1 MNLKEI
7 TIPPEAGG
15 MQVADFVRRLLP
27 DLPES
32 MVRKL
37 FDARDVRL
45 DGVRVARDSRL
56 APGQQLRLYLP
67 SDPAPSLDIVYEDRD
82 VLLVNKR
89 AGLPVEPVPGALS
102 LSELCRRHVLEAG
115 EAVENF
121 FPPAPCHR
129 LDVRTGG
136 LCLFAKNQ
144 QALDC
149 LLEVFRSRTLKKE
162 YIALVRGEMKPAS
175 AVCKAF
181 LLKDAKAAKVRI
193 LDHPLPGAREIVTG
207 YTTLESGSVSR
218 LQVHLITGRTHQ
230 IRAHLAALG
239 HPILGDDLY
248 GDRDFNRRLRARS
261 LKLWAV
267 SLTLDTGG
275 ILPALDGREFSVSP
289 PF

>member
-1 MNLKEI
+1 MNLKEF

-15 MQVADFVRRLLP
+15 MQVADFVRHLLP

-37 FDARDVRL
+37 FDARDIRL
-45 DGVRVARDSRL
+45 DGVRVARDTRL

-102 LSELCRRHVLEAG
+102 LSELCRRHVLESG
-115 EAVENF
+115 EAVDPF

-149 LLEVFRSRTLKKE
+149 LLEVFRSRSLKKE

-181 LLKDAKAAKVRI
+181 LFKDARWQEELVHHLCR
-193 LDHPLPGAREIVTG
+193 PLFA
-207 YTTLESGSVSR
+207 
-218 LQVHLITGRTHQ
+218 QVGR
-230 IRAHLAALG
+230 A
-239 HPILGDDLY
+239 DDKQSAFLF
-248 GDRDFNRRLRARS
+248 GPMLR
-261 LKLWAV
+261 
-267 SLTLDTGG
+267 
-275 ILPALDGREFSVSP
+275 
-289 PF
+289 